1 MTLDLFEVP
10 LDSRY
15 SKLHHY
21 RAFGELAAPAEN
33 LYSSFIRCIGTDRA
47 HSYARKAVRNA

>member
-15 SKLHHY
+15 SKLRDY
-21 RAFGELAAPAEN
+21 L
-33 LYSSFIRCIGTDRA
+33 LKLSFLRCVFFEV
-47 HSYARKAVRNA
+47 HW

>member
-15 SKLHHY
+15 GKLHHHPHGS
-21 RAFGELAAPAEN
+21 RRISAVPKKNPLASVASK
-33 LYSSFIRCIGTDRA
+33 LW
-47 HSYARKAVRNA
+47 

>member
-21 RAFGELAAPAEN
+21 LLLVLLVVVPNPDF
-33 LYSSFIRCIGTDRA
+33 
-47 HSYARKAVRNA
+47 

>member
-21 RAFGELAAPAEN
+21 PLRCSAAIPAGWEIVLDLTRRLAH
-33 LYSSFIRCIGTDRA
+33 IR
-47 HSYARKAVRNA
+47 KEERNY

>member
-21 RAFGELAAPAEN
+21 LLVVLLVVFLN
-33 LYSSFIRCIGTDRA
+33 LHF
-47 HSYARKAVRNA
+47 

>member
-15 SKLHHY
+15 SKLHRY
-21 RAFGELAAPAEN
+21 LA
-33 LYSSFIRCIGTDRA
+33 LVSVKSMHSSAMLSF
-47 HSYARKAVRNA
+47 